1 MVLEN
6 ESSFCQV
13 LFLYLDNPN
22 AKNICSFQCL
32 ITIKIKLE
40 NKHIFL
46 LWLHFTWTSLFIYL
60 FYSQKLHLT
69 HKNMIHFN
77 IYIEIKSGG
86 KNLKVFFIFFILI
99 IIII

>member
-1 MVLEN
+1 MVTFYMN
-6 ESSFCQV
+6 F
-13 LFLYLDNPN
+13 
-22 AKNICSFQCL
+22 
-32 ITIKIKLE
+32 
-40 NKHIFL
+40 
-46 LWLHFTWTSLFIYL
+46 FIYL